1 MNEKQLTALLRD
13 TPVPDEREAQERGWK
28 VVRAAFEARHPVPAR
43 LHVSRLAIAL
53 AVGLLIAAVALSPAG
68 AKVADLVHD
77 VVQPGEQNAR
87 PSLTSLPAPGRL
99 LVTSSKG
106 PWVVDQDGSKRLLG
120 AYQDAA
126 WSPHGLYVAA
136 TRGRQLIALEPTGT
150 VHWSL
155 AAPHPVTDP
164 AWSPSGIRIAYLSGT
179 SLRVVN
185 GDGTDDHLVA
195 RGVARVPPAWRP
207 LRRGVPPGQSVIT
220 GPGTNVLAYV
230 DRRGQV
236 LVRDVDTDR
245 LLIRNPPG
253 PPPTEVAWSSDGA
266 RLLSASRR
274 LVATFDA
281 RSSYRFPTG
290 FRTPNQWQVQA
301 ASFQPDSHRVAAVE
315 TRGSSPAARKS
326 VVLFGRTDVENYL
339 AERLFAGPGRLQ
351 EPTWS
356 PDGRWLLVGW
366 RDADQW
372 LFLRP
377 SDGHVKAVG
386 HISRQFDPGTS
397 GRAPFPAHQ
406 RLVLRALIGW
416 PAAQLTPAIPGGGRG
431 PAPPRPRSVARRWR
445 AWRRSGA

>member
-1 MNEKQLTALLRD
+1 VNEHQVKELLRAEVL
-13 TPVPDEREAQERGWK
+13 PGAPESEERGWH
-28 VVRAAFEARHPVPAR
+28 VVRAAFETRHSARMSSRVNR
-43 LHVSRLAIAL
+43 LVVAL
-53 AVGLLIAAVALSPAG
+53 AVGLLILAVALSPAG
-68 AKVADLVHD
+68 AKVADLVRD
-77 VVQPGEQNAR
+77 VVQPGERNAQ
-87 PSLTSLPAPGRL
+87 PALTSLPAAGRL
-99 LVTSSKG
+99 LVTSPKG
-106 PWVVDQDGSKRLLG
+106 PWVVDHDGSKRLLG

-136 TRGRQLIALEPTGT
+136 TRAHQLTALEPTGT

-155 AAPHPVTDP
+155 AAPQAVTNP

-195 RGVARVPPAWRP
+195 NGVARVPPAWRP
-207 LRRGVPPGQSVIT
+207 LRAGVPPGQSVVT
-220 GPGTNVLAYV
+220 GQGTNVLAYV

-253 PPPTEVAWSSDGA
+253 PPPAEVAWSSDGT
-266 RLLSASRR
+266 RLLSVSRH
-274 LVATFDA
+274 LLATFDA
-281 RSSYRFPTG
+281 RSSYRFPTTL
-290 FRTPNQWQVQA
+290 RTPNQWTVQA
-301 ASFQPDSHRVAAVE
+301 ASFEPDSHRIAAVE
-315 TRGSSPAARKS
+315 TRGSLAAAKKS

-356 PDGRWLLVGW
+356 PDGRWLLLGW

-377 SDGHVKAVG
+377 SDGKVRAVS
-386 HISRQFDPGTS
+386 HISRQFDPGAT
-397 GRAPFPAHQ
+397 GTPPFPEV
-406 RLVLRALIGW
+406 RGW
-416 PAAQLTPAIPGGGRG
+416 CC
-431 PAPPRPRSVARRWR
+431 AR
-445 AWRRSGA
+445 

>member
-1 MNEKQLTALLRD
+1 MNERQLTALLRD
-13 TPVPDEREAQERGWK
+13 TPVPDEREARERGWR
-28 VVRAAFEARHPVPAR
+28 VVRAAFGGAASGSGQAAREPAR
-43 LHVSRLAIAL
+43 DRACGWPADRRSRAE
-53 AVGLLIAAVALSPAG
+53 PCG

-77 VVQPGEQNAR
+77 VVQPGERNAQ
-87 PSLTSLPAPGRL
+87 PSLTSLPASGRL

-136 TRGRQLIALEPTGT
+136 TRGRQLTALEPTGT

-207 LRRGVPPGQSVIT
+207 LRGGVPPGRSVVT
-220 GPGTNVLAYV
+220 GRGTNVLAYV

-274 LVATFDA
+274 LVATFDS
-281 RSSYRFPTG
+281 RSSIASRPRSGPRTGGRSRPRASSRTATVSPPWKPAGARPPRGRALSSSDEPTSRTTSPRG
-290 FRTPNQWQVQA
+290 CSRDRVASRSRRGRRTGAGCSSAGRTPTSGSSCDRATAGCARFRTSP
-301 ASFQPDSHRVAAVE
+301 
-315 TRGSSPAARKS
+315 GSSTLARPASRPSRASAAGAAR
-326 VVLFGRTDVENYL
+326 
-339 AERLFAGPGRLQ
+339 
-351 EPTWS
+351 
-356 PDGRWLLVGW
+356 
-366 RDADQW
+366 
-372 LFLRP
+372 
-377 SDGHVKAVG
+377 
-386 HISRQFDPGTS
+386 
-397 GRAPFPAHQ
+397 
-406 RLVLRALIGW
+406 LIGW
-416 PAAQLTPAIPGGGRG
+416 PAAQRAPAIPGGGRG
-431 PAPPRPRSVARRWR
+431 PVPPRPRSAARRWR

>member
-1 MNEKQLTALLRD
+1 VNERRAKEMLRGAV
-13 TPVPDEREAQERGWK
+13 VPEARESEERAWG
-28 VVRAAFEARHPVPAR
+28 VVRAAFEARDPAR
-43 LHVSRLAIAL
+43 TTSRVNRLVVAL
-53 AVGLLIAAVALSPAG
+53 AVGLLILAIALSPAG
-68 AKVADLVHD
+68 AKVADLVRD
-77 VVQPGEQNAR
+77 VVQPGERNAQ
-87 PSLTSLPAPGRL
+87 PSLTSLPASGRL

-136 TRGRQLIALEPTGT
+136 TRGRQLTALEPTGT

-164 AWSPSGIRIAYLSGT
+164 TWSPSGIRIAYLSGT

-195 RGVARVPPAWRP
+195 KGVARVPPAWRP
-207 LRRGVPPGQSVIT
+207 LHGGVPPGQSVVT
-220 GPGTNVLAYV
+220 GRGTNVLAYV
-230 DRRGQV
+230 DHRGRV

-274 LVATFDA
+274 LVAIFDA
-281 RSSYRFPTG
+281 RSSYRFPTT
-290 FRTPNQWQVQA
+290 FRTPNQWEVQA
-301 ASFQPDSHRVAAVE
+301 ASFEPDSHHVAAVE
-315 TRGSSPAARKS
+315 TRGSSAAAKKS
-326 VVLFGRTDVENYL
+326 VVLFGRTDIENYL

-356 PDGRWLLVGW
+356 PDGRWLLIGW
-366 RDADQW
+366 PDADQW

-377 SDGHVKAVG
+377 SDGKVRAVS
-386 HISRQFDPGTS
+386 HISRQFDPGIS
-397 GRAPFPAHQ
+397 GQAPFPG
-406 RLVLRALIGW
+406 ISGW
-416 PAAQLTPAIPGGGRG
+416 CC
-431 PAPPRPRSVARRWR
+431 AR
-445 AWRRSGA
+445 